1 MSKGF
6 YINVGVHPDIFF
18 HHLAV
23 EATKKCKKGD
33 PHKVLYADNIV
44 ITEEDVAEIK
54 KKKNKTNENEY

>member
-1 MSKGF
+1 MLVSILTF
-6 YINVGVHPDIFF
+6 FF

-54 KKKNKTNENEY
+54 KKKK

>member
-1 MSKGF
+1 MLVSILTF
-6 YINVGVHPDIFF
+6 FF

-54 KKKNKTNENEY
+54 KKKNKNKTNENEY